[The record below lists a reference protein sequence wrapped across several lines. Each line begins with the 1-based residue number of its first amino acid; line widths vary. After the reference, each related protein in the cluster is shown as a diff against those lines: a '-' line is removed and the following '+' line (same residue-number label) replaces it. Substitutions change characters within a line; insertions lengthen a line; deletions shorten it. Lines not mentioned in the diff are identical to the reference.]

1 MKKNRKIV
9 SVACGILMIATVI
22 CIPFSVSIAKSEG
35 HSRKAEEK
43 FVTGRVLVKYNSEK
57 SESRIRDFN
66 SAFNAWDNGEI
77 PNTGVHILQLP
88 ERANEEAFAAIL
100 KDQPDVEF
108 TELDRLLPI
117 EDLYPN
123 DPGFGNEWHLSKIS
137 APAAWST
144 STGTG
149 NIVVAICDTGVD
161 ATHPDL
167 AAKIVPGWNFYDNN
181 ADTSDVNG
189 HGTAVAGTV
198 AATSNNQQGVAS
210 VAWGCML
217 MPLRVADAN
226 GYAAYSTMASAITY
240 AADHGAR
247 VANLSFRATTSSAVS
262 SAASYMQSRGGVV
275 TVAAGNDGSFDAAA
289 DNPYI
294 LTVSASDPNDVLY
307 SWSCTGNNTDV
318 AAPGVVYTTA
328 MGGGYTYG
336 TGTSFSAPIVA
347 GEAALILSTNPNLT
361 GDQVEQRI
369 IQNADDKGTP
379 GWDASYGWGRVNIA
393 RALGT
398 APPPPPPGDTTPP
411 SVSFTSPSA
420 GSTVSGTVTVQ
431 ASASDNVGVSSV
443 SLSVDGAT
451 SGTDI
456 SSPYNFS
463 WNTTSASNGSHTLT
477 VIARDAAGNS
487 SSSSI
492 VVTVS
497 NSAADTTAPTIS
509 ITSPSNGSI
518 IGGNA
523 NVSVYVNTL
532 DNVRVV
538 RVDLYVDGDLTAGS
552 TSAPFTTKW
561 NAKRVSSG
569 AHTLQCKAYDAAGN
583 VGTSSTVTVYR

>member
-1 MKKNRKIV
+1 MKKNRKLV

-35 HSRKAEEK
+35 HSRRAEEK

-57 SESRIRDFN
+57 SESRIREFN
-66 SAFNAWDNGEI
+66 AAFNAWDTGEI

-88 ERANEEAFAAIL
+88 ERASEEAFADIL
-100 KDQPDVEF
+100 KAQPDVEF
-108 TELDRLLPI
+108 SELDRLLPV

-123 DPGFGNEWHLSKIS
+123 DPGFGSEWHLSKIS

-167 AAKIVPGWNFYDNN
+167 ASKIVPGWNFYDNN
-181 ADTSDVNG
+181 ADTSDANG

-198 AATSNNQQGVAS
+198 AAISNNSQGVAS

-217 MPLRVADAN
+217 MPIRVADAN
-226 GYAAYSTMASAITY
+226 GYASYSTMASAITY

-275 TVAAGNDGSFDAAA
+275 TVAAGNDGSFDVSA

-294 LTVSASDPNDVLY
+294 LTVSATDPNDVLY

-318 AAPGVVYTTA
+318 AAPGQVYTTA

-361 GDQVEQRI
+361 GDQVQQRI
-369 IQNADDKGTP
+369 IQNADDKGTA
-379 GWDASYGWGRVNIA
+379 GWDASYGWGRVNVA

-398 APPPPPPGDTTPP
+398 TPLSGDTTPP
-411 SVSFTSPSA
+411 SVSITSPSA

-431 ASASDNVGVSSV
+431 TSASDNVGVSSV
-443 SLSVDGAT
+443 SLSVDGAA
-451 SGTDI
+451 SGTDT

-463 WNTTSASNGSHTLT
+463 WNTTGVSIGSHTLT
-477 VIARDAAGNS
+477 ATARDAAGNS
-487 SSSSI
+487 SSSSV
-492 VVTVS
+492 VVTVG
-497 NSAADTTAPTIS
+497 NSAADTTAPTVA
-509 ITSPSNGSI
+509 ITSPSNGST

-523 NVSVYVNTL
+523 NVTVSVNAS
-532 DNVRVV
+532 DNVGVV
-538 RVDLYVDGDLTAGS
+538 RVELYVDGVLTAGS
-552 TSAPFTTKW
+552 TSSPFNTKW

-569 AHTLQCKAYDAAGN
+569 AHSLQCKAYDAAGN